1 MRTLVFHWHLPYNH
15 HQIKR
20 ALFIQCCAICS
31 NPPIK
36 ILWLDLCKSFCKM
49 VVTSNMA
56 TTPPSSNSPALTA
69 HAFFVRRGIRV
80 WPWAQSLR
88 PNQGSAS
95 VWRKK
100 LKWAK
105 KLLTDTFLRVCALH
119 CFTKSHQ
126 HALQLTKGISI
137 GCWKSGGP
145 KIAKLLKSELGLCWM
160 VLLDPLAN
168 THKS

>member
-15 HQIKR
+15 HQIKK

-36 ILWLDLCKSFCKM
+36 ILWLDLCNSFCIM
-49 VVTSNMA
+49 GVTSNMA

-69 HAFFVRRGIRV
+69 LAFFVRRGIRV
-80 WPWAQSLR
+80 WPRTQSLR

-105 KLLTDTFLRVCALH
+105 KLLTDTFFRVCALH
-119 CFTKSHQ
+119 CVTLLYKIPSTCFT
-126 HALQLTKGISI
+126 
-137 GCWKSGGP
+137 
-145 KIAKLLKSELGLCWM
+145 
-160 VLLDPLAN
+160 
-168 THKS
+168 THKGNFNWMLKIGWAQNSKIIEIRAWAMLNGAPRSPC

>member
-15 HQIKR
+15 HQIKKS
-20 ALFIQCCAICS
+20 LFIQCCAICS

-36 ILWLDLCKSFCKM
+36 ILWLDLCNSFCIM
-49 VVTSNMA
+49 GVTSNMA

-80 WPWAQSLR
+80 WPWTQSLR

-105 KLLTDTFLRVCALH
+105 KLSTDTFSGFVLYI
-119 CFTKSHQ
+119 
-126 HALQLTKGISI
+126 ALQNPINMLHNSQREFQLDVEN
-137 GCWKSGGP
+137 SVGP
-145 KIAKLLKSELGLCWM
+145 K
-160 VLLDPLAN
+160 
-168 THKS
+168 